1 MGIKDFLASF
11 KRLIKIITK
20 PSRKEIW
27 VSIKVGVIGIVIIG
41 VVGFVIK
48 FLATMLQATT
58 PTI

>member
-1 MGIKDFLASF
+1 LGIREFFASF
-11 KRLIKIITK
+11 KRLTKIITK

-27 VSIKVGVIGIVIIG
+27 VSIKVGVIGITIIG
-41 VVGFVIK
+41 VLGFIIK